1 MIESTGL
8 KEVCMVAH
16 SDNDLIDTI
25 KKALSQKITE
35 EQLAHRKEVLRQ
47 SYDNDENIKILT
59 KYL

>member
-8 KEVCMVAH
+8 KDVCMVTH
-16 SDNDLIDTI
+16 SDKDLIETI
-25 KKALSQKITE
+25 KNALSQKITD

-47 SYDNDENIKILT
+47 SYDNDENIKILA